1 MGRPDD
7 AVEFATREL
16 EVAQRLTD
24 RVVTAVDEPVLAA
37 VLLGKSAQA
46 QERGIDFTVDPD
58 SRVSDLGYRA
68 VSRGDHGGQSG
79 RQRDGC
85 RG

>member
-24 RVVTAVDEPVLAA
+24 RVVTAVDEPLLAA
-37 VLLGKSAQA
+37 VLLGKSAQ
-46 QERGIDFTVDPD
+46 
-58 SRVSDLGYRA
+58 
-68 VSRGDHGGQSG
+68 G
-79 RQRDGC
+79 RNVGSTSPSTRFAGE
-85 RG
+85 